1 MRPSRRP
8 IVIATR
14 QSRLALAQ
22 ANAVAN
28 ALRRL
33 HPAIEV
39 RLLPIESRGDQ
50 LRDHPL
56 AQDSGKGL
64 FTTTIEAALLRN
76 QADLAVHSLKDL
88 PVELTAGLVIAA
100 IPKRG
105 DARDCLVTADGL
117 SLDDLPQG
125 ATVGTSS
132 FRRVTQLRRYRGDLN
147 FEPMRGNVDTRIN
160 KVVEDKAYDAAVL
173 ATAGLVRSGLGDQP
187 HTSINTNTCVP
198 AAGQAAL
205 AIQCRAD
212 DHVTLRRCLALND
225 SATSACVEAER
236 AVIAAMGA
244 DCHTAI
250 GAYASVDEAGT
261 VSLHARV
268 LSPDGEEAVEAIATA
283 PLRSIKRAVKGVIRD
298 LLDQGADDLLKAT
311 ATA

>member
-33 HPAIEV
+33 HPSIEV
-39 RLLPIESRGDQ
+39 SLLPIESRGDQ

-56 AQDSGKGL
+56 AQDGGKGL

-76 QADLAVHSLKDL
+76 QADVAVHSMKDL
-88 PVELTAGLVIAA
+88 PVALTAGLVIAA
-100 IPKRG
+100 TPKRG
-105 DARDCLVTADGL
+105 DARDCLVTADGCA
-117 SLDDLPQG
+117 LDDLPRG

-132 FRRVTQLRRYRGDLN
+132 FRRITQLRRYRADLS
-147 FEPMRGNVDTRIN
+147 FQPMRGNVDTRID
-160 KVVEDKAYDAAVL
+160 KVVKTNEYDAAVL
-173 ATAGLVRSGLGDQP
+173 AAAGLTRCGLGDQP
-187 HTSINTNTCVP
+187 HQPIATDVCVP

-236 AVIAAMGA
+236 AVLAALGA

-250 GAYASVDEAGT
+250 GAYASVDTAGRVT
-261 VSLHARV
+261 LQARV
-268 LSPDGEEAVEAIATA
+268 LSPDGDEAVEAVATG
-283 PLRSIKRAVKGVIRD
+283 PLRSVKRAIKSVIND
-298 LLDQGADDLLKAT
+298 LVDQGADDLLKAP
-311 ATA
+311 APA